1 MVRTELDMIRDIL
14 GWPASAEQ
22 KLGLIRQI
30 VGGKAA
36 KLTPAPAR
44 KKVVKAKAKAPA
56 KAPAKIAAKA
66 PAQAPA
72 KVVKRRKRSL
82 LRGEGSAYTLRSVL
96 WAELKR
102 LAPEKAAKLSYARV
116 STRQLEPMVEEAKKK
131 S

>member
-1 MVRTELDMIRDIL
+1 MAKTELDMIRDIL
-14 GWPASAEQ
+14 GWPISAEQ

-36 KLTPAPAR
+36 ATPTPAPAR
-44 KKVVKAKAKAPA
+44 KKVVKAKAPA